1 MIVASR
7 KLRPYFQTNL
17 ILVMTGQPIKKSMNK
32 PEATGKMI
40 QWAIKLNQ
48 FDIEYHPRTAIKA
61 QALAD
66 FIVKF
71 TILDKEGTIDKVER
85 WMIQTDDSSVR
96 KRGGVRVIIITLK
109 GDTFKYEVQ
118 LTFPAI
124 NNEDEYEGVL
134 TGLRVEKALGVKN
147 LLLQRDSKLVVGQIK
162 GEFEA
167 KEERM
172 QKYLKLTKLLT
183 PILSFL

>member
-1 MIVASR
+1 M
-7 KLRPYFQTNL
+7 
-17 ILVMTGQPIKKSMNK
+17 
-32 PEATGKMI
+32 
-40 QWAIKLNQ
+40 
-48 FDIEYHPRTAIKA
+48 
-61 QALAD
+61 AD

-71 TILDKEGTIDKVER
+71 AILDREGTINEVER
-85 WMIQTDDSSVR
+85 WMIQTDDLSVR
-96 KRGGVRVIIITLK
+96 KRGGVGAIIITLK

-118 LTFPAI
+118 LTFPAT
-124 NNEDEYEGVL
+124 NNEDEFKGVL

-167 KEERM
+167 KEEMMR
-172 QKYLKLTKLLT
+172 KYLKLTKLLT

>member
-1 MIVASR
+1 
-7 KLRPYFQTNL
+7 
-17 ILVMTGQPIKKSMNK
+17 MTDQPIKKSMNK

-134 TGLRVEKALGVKN
+134 TGLRVEKALGFKN

-183 PILSFL
+183 LILSFLQDGQLP